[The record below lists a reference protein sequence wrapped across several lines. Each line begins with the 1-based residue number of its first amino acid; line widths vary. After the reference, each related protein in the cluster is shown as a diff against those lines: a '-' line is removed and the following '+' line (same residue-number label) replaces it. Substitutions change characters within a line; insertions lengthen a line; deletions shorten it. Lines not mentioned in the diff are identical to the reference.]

1 MLKTLVNLCSWKLVA
16 AAGVVY
22 VGLLTAGTIY
32 FASQAVSLVDVQ
44 RTPIDIAD
52 PLAVDQ
58 SPS

>member
-16 AAGVVY
+16 AAGV
-22 VGLLTAGTIY
+22 IY
-32 FASQAVSLVDVQ
+32 FASLAVSLVDVQ